1 MAGLKSVRGEGRLV
15 GVVPAMGANGGGCV
29 GGSAVEG
36 ADQAVV
42 GQICLQRQLPYGPRN
57 WCVRAYFCLCVF
69 VCVCVW
75 VFVCVWCVTACARAH
90 VPACVDVGGRTTV
103 RRFAMLARASTAGRA
118 TSHRMSRSAPPCLI
132 HTDMHEGMQKV
143 ACIRMCMRD
152 MDEAACVRT
161 IATWTCMRACTRACM
176 HEGHA

>member
-69 VCVCVW
+69 VCVCVC
-75 VFVCVWCVTACARAH
+75 VCGCLCAFGVSLRVRVPMCPRVWMLGGEPRS
-90 VPACVDVGGRTTV
+90 VG
-103 RRFAMLARASTAGRA
+103 S
-118 TSHRMSRSAPPCLI
+118 PCWLERPRPEERHPI
-132 HTDMHEGMQKV
+132 E
-143 ACIRMCMRD
+143 
-152 MDEAACVRT
+152 
-161 IATWTCMRACTRACM
+161 
-176 HEGHA
+176 